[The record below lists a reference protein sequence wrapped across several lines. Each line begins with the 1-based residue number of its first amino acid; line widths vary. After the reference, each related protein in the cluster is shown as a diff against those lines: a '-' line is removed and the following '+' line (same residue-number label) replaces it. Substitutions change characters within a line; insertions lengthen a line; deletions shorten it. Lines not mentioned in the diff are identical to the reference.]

1 MRLDSKT
8 AFVTGGASGI
18 GAAIATAFVDAGAR
32 VVVCDISDTGADAA
46 AALGA
51 AGFARADVSDEQ
63 QVVAALDAAT
73 ELVGG
78 LDIVVNNAGIGPDM
92 PPLDQIDGDLARR
105 VLDINLRGVMYG
117 LMHAPARMNDGGAII
132 NTASAAGDTIALPTY
147 GPYVVAKTGIVY
159 LTRTSA
165 LELGSRGIRV
175 NAVSPAGIAATGM
188 DNEATVI
195 ETLTALERMGRLDEV
210 TPVYVFL
217 ASDAA
222 SFITGTTIRVD
233 GGMTAGY
240 TLRTLGLIPDGDGST
255 QATP

>member
-1 MRLDSKT
+1 MRLDGKA

-18 GAAIATAFVDAGAR
+18 GAAIVEAFVDAGAR
-32 VVVCDISDTGADAA
+32 VVICDIADSGSGAA
-46 AALGA
+46 AELGA
-51 AGFARADVSDEQ
+51 TGFVQADVSDEQ
-63 QVVAALDAAT
+63 QVVAALDAAV
-73 ELVGG
+73 ELVGK

-92 PPLDQIDGDLARR
+92 PPLDQVDGATARR

-117 LMHAPARMNDGGAII
+117 LMHAPGRMNDGGAII

-147 GPYVVAKTGIVY
+147 GPYAVAKTGVVY

-165 LELGSRGIRV
+165 LELGPRGIRV
-175 NAVSPAGIAATGM
+175 NAVSPAGIAGTGM
-188 DNEATVI
+188 DNEATLI
-195 ETLTALERMGRLDEV
+195 QTLTALERMGRLEEV

-217 ASDAA
+217 ASEEA

-240 TLRTLGLIPDGDGST
+240 TQRTLGLIPYQED
-255 QATP
+255 